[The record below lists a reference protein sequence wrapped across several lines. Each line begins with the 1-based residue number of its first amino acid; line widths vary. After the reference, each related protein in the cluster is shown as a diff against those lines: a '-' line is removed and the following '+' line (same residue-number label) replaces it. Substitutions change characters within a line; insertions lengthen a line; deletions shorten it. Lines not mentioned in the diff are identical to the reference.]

1 MTHIVLLGDSI
12 FDNAAYVAGGP
23 DVIRQLNARLPDTWQ
38 ATLRARDGAIT
49 GSITSQ
55 VANLPAGATHLVV
68 SIGGNDALS
77 HISVLEDTA
86 NSIAS
91 ALNRLADIVDC
102 FKRNYSAMLDGVLRV
117 RLPTA
122 VCTIYEPRFPD
133 ARLQRLGVTALSLF
147 NDCIT
152 RQAFARRLPLLDL
165 RLICDRDEDYA
176 NPIEPSVKGGDKIAA
191 AIVRA
196 VAEGDFSKARTEVF
210 VKG

>member
-12 FDNAAYVAGGP
+12 FDNGAYVAGGP
-23 DVIRQLNARLPDTWQ
+23 DVIRQLKARLPDRWQ

-49 GSITSQ
+49 SSVMSQ
-55 VANLPAGATHLVV
+55 LAGLPAGATHLVV

-91 ALNRLADIVDC
+91 ALNRLADITDA
-102 FKRNYSAMLDGVLRV
+102 FRRDYTAMLDRVLRLH
-117 RLPTA
+117 LPTA

-152 RQAFARRLPLLDL
+152 RQAFARGLPLLDL

-176 NPIEPSVKGGDKIAA
+176 NPIEPSVKGGEKIAA

-196 VAEGDFSKARTEVF
+196 IAECDFSKARTEVF
-210 VKG
+210 AKR

>member
-12 FDNAAYVAGGP
+12 FDNAAYVGAGP
-23 DVIRQLNARLPDTWQ
+23 DVVRQLKARLPDDWQ

-49 GSITSQ
+49 GSVASQ
-55 VANLPAGATHLVV
+55 LAGLPAGATHLVV

-91 ALNRLADIVDC
+91 ALNRLADITDG
-102 FKRNYSAMLDGVLRV
+102 FRRDYTAMLDRVLRL

-152 RQAFARRLPLLDL
+152 RQAFARGLPLLDL

-176 NPIEPSVKGGDKIAA
+176 NPIEPSVKGGEKIAA

-196 VAEGDFSKARTEVF
+196 IAECDFSKARTEVF
-210 VKG
+210 AKG

>member
-23 DVIRQLNARLPDTWQ
+23 DVIRQLRARLPDGWQ

-49 GSITSQ
+49 GSVASQ
-55 VANLPAGATHLVV
+55 MANLPAGTTHLVV
-68 SIGGNDALS
+68 SIGGNDALG
-77 HISVLEDTA
+77 HIGVLEDTA

-91 ALNRLADIVDC
+91 ALNRLADIADG
-102 FKRNYSAMLDGVLRV
+102 FKRNYSAMLDGLLRA

-152 RQAFARRLPLLDL
+152 REAFARGLPLLDL

-196 VAEGDFSKARTEVF
+196 VADSDFSKARTEVF

>member
-23 DVIRQLNARLPDTWQ
+23 DVVRQLKARLPNGWQ
-38 ATLRARDGAIT
+38 ATLRAGDGATT

-55 VANLPAGATHLVV
+55 LASLPADATYLVV

-91 ALNRLADIVDC
+91 ALNRLADIIDG
-102 FKRNYSAMLDGVLRV
+102 FRRDYSGMLDAVTRF

-147 NDCIT
+147 NDCII
-152 RQAFARRLPLLDL
+152 REAFARGLPLLDL

-196 VAEGDFSKARTEVF
+196 VADSDFSKARTEVF

>member
-12 FDNAAYVAGGP
+12 FDNGAYVAGGP
-23 DVIRQLNARLPDTWQ
+23 DVIRQLKTRLPDRWQ

-49 GSITSQ
+49 SSVTSQ
-55 VANLPAGATHLVV
+55 LAGLPADATHLVV

-91 ALNRLADIVDC
+91 ALNRLADITDG
-102 FKRNYSAMLDGVLRV
+102 FRRDYTAMLDRVLRL

-152 RQAFARRLPLLDL
+152 RQAFARGLPLLDL

-176 NPIEPSVKGGDKIAA
+176 NPIEPSVKGGEKIAA

-196 VAEGDFSKARTEVF
+196 IAECDFSKARTEVF
-210 VKG
+210 AKG

>member
-23 DVIRQLNARLPDTWQ
+23 DVIQQLRARLPDGWQ

-49 GSITSQ
+49 GSVASQ
-55 VANLPAGATHLVV
+55 LASLPAGATHLVV

-91 ALNRLADIVDC
+91 ALNRLADIVDG

-117 RLPTA
+117 RRPTA

-152 RQAFARRLPLLDL
+152 REAFARGLPLLDL